1 MTLGYNGK
9 ILRVDLSTN
18 TIAEET
24 PAELVYRTYMGGSAL
39 SLYFLLK
46 EQKAGVDP
54 LGLENKL
61 VFMSSVISGAP
72 LPGLTRYTAAS
83 RSPLTGAFG
92 EAEAGGFW
100 GPELKMAGI
109 DGIIVEGRSPKPVYL
124 WIKDGKG
131 EIRDAAQ
138 LWGKETGEVERLIRE
153 ELGDVRI
160 RVAQCGP
167 AGEKTDDRG
176 YFETLIA
183 SRKAAETTVD
193 MVHMKALW
201 TSLNMHAVMHD
212 GKFPAALKDLGNPV
226 LLKAPGKT
234 GQPYK
239 YIAGQTSSVPKA
251 NILVY
256 EAKPVHRD
264 GKCMVLRANGVV
276 ELVTP
281 DQLKQAVAKTQEG
294 L

>member
-1 MTLGYNGK
+1 M
-9 ILRVDLSTN
+9 IW
-18 TIAEET
+18 
-24 PAELVYRTYMGGSAL
+24 LV
-39 SLYFLLK
+39 
-46 EQKAGVDP
+46 P
-54 LGLENKL
+54 LGLA
-61 VFMSSVISGAP
+61 VAAGPTACRSSDETERPAE
-72 LPGLTRYTAAS
+72 RAS
-83 RSPLTGAFG
+83 RPRKARTPPGS
-92 EAEAGGFW
+92 
-100 GPELKMAGI
+100 
-109 DGIIVEGRSPKPVYL
+109 
-124 WIKDGKG
+124 
-131 EIRDAAQ
+131 
-138 LWGKETGEVERLIRE
+138 
-153 ELGDVRI
+153 VRP
-160 RVAQCGP
+160 RGP